1 MNIRF
6 ATVGEHAGLCQLA
19 WETKAPWGCA
29 HDQPEAWRD
38 DLSPALDSI
47 ISHSTHV
54 IEFGTELAG
63 FYQLDVSCRLVE
75 LTRLWV
81 RPRFMRRG
89 LGRALLG
96 HASEQAS
103 QLSAESLHIDSDP
116 SAEPFYIANGATRIG
131 LLNAPI
137 RVEPARQRP
146 QLRLPTIHRSMRL
159 N

>member
-6 ATVGEHAGLCQLA
+6 ATVSEHASLCQFA
-19 WETKAPWGCA
+19 WEAKAPWGYA
-29 HDQPEAWRD
+29 HDQPEACRD

-47 ISHSTHV
+47 ISQSTHL
-54 IEFGTELAG
+54 IEFGTERAG
-63 FYQLDVSCRLVE
+63 FYQPDMSCRPVE
-75 LTRLWV
+75 LSRLWV

-96 HASEQAS
+96 HACEQAS

-116 SAEPFYIANGATRIG
+116 NAEPFYIANGATRIG
-131 LLNAPI
+131 LLNAPV
-137 RVEPARQRP
+137 RVEPARKRP
-146 QLRLPTIHRSMRL
+146 QLRWPTTHRPMRL